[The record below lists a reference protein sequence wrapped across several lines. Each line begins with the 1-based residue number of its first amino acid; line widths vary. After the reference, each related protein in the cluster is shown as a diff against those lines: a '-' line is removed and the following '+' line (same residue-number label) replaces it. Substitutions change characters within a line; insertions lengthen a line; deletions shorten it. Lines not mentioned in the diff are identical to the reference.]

1 MPTYTAHVDI
11 HLQPAV
17 LDPAGVAVQKSLQ
30 QLGHR
35 VAQVRIGKSIR
46 LQVTATDETQARQ
59 DVEAMC
65 AQLLVNPVIET
76 FTITIEPG

>member
-30 QLGHR
+30 QLGYE
-35 VAQVRIGKSIR
+35 VEQVRIGKSIR
-46 LQVTATDETQARQ
+46 LQVTAADPLQARQ
-59 DVEAMC
+59 DVETMC